1 MTNGSLSKTAN
12 QKLNKIAILK
22 LITTKLVDSLWVNNR
37 SKYGLETK
45 RTKRKQK
52 NFCYITKE
60 RFLWN
65 SS

>member
-37 SKYGLETK
+37 SKYGLKTK